1 VTSLIVD
8 LNRPDLLDDLV
19 ASLRRAGCSVSR
31 LGWRS
36 CMVDHAEATD
46 ETEARVEVAFYLRAW
61 QTHHRNA
68 RALLRG

>member
-1 VTSLIVD
+1 MTSLVVD

-19 ASLRRAGCSVSR
+19 ASLRRSGCSVRR

-36 CMVDHAEATD
+36 CAVHHVEATD

-61 QTHHRNA
+61 QTRHRNA
-68 RALLRG
+68 QALLRA